1 MRTEDFNSTYIER
14 LLLFIAGAF
23 ITLHYALLL
32 YLFER
37 SWQHIFIPI
46 IWIFCA
52 FIGHWSLNYQ
62 LPKRDPYLYPIMM
75 LLIGWGLVTIDRVAP
90 LFAQRQTIWLILGT
104 CLAIAL
110 FKHKKQIYQL
120 EHYYYHGFI
129 ITIILL
135 GTTLFIGV
143 NPSGFGP
150 KLWLGS
156 GNLFF
161 QPSEPLKL
169 FVLIFLAGLL
179 THYNKTYKKRSRW
192 IKQLIIPSILILG
205 LCIFILVLQGDL
217 GTATIFYVIYILMLY
232 VALEQPIILVI
243 GISLLLLLAYISYQT
258 VDIVKLRIDV
268 WLNPWA
274 DADNRAYQIVQSI
287 MAVSAGGFFGVG
299 IGQGQPTFVP
309 VVHTDFI
316 FAAIAEEWGFAGIV
330 VMLFNF
336 GVLIYRSLQLGLNMQ
351 SQSIFLAL
359 LAIGIGILFATQSL
373 MIMGGI
379 VRLWPIT
386 GIPLPFVSYGGSSL
400 LTSITAIAMLLI
412 ISNQQSSASSDG
424 CQH

>member
-1 MRTEDFNSTYIER
+1 M
-14 LLLFIAGAF
+14 
-23 ITLHYALLL
+23 
-32 YLFER
+32 
-37 SWQHIFIPI
+37 
-46 IWIFCA
+46 
-52 FIGHWSLNYQ
+52 
-62 LPKRDPYLYPIMM
+62 
-75 LLIGWGLVTIDRVAP
+75 
-90 LFAQRQTIWLILGT
+90 
-104 CLAIAL
+104 
-110 FKHKKQIYQL
+110 
-120 EHYYYHGFI
+120 
-129 ITIILL
+129 
-135 GTTLFIGV
+135 
-143 NPSGFGP
+143 
-150 KLWLGS
+150 
-156 GNLFF
+156 
-161 QPSEPLKL
+161 
-169 FVLIFLAGLL
+169 
-179 THYNKTYKKRSRW
+179 
-192 IKQLIIPSILILG
+192 KQLIIPSILILG

-287 MAVSAGGFFGVG
+287 MAMSAGGFFGVG

>member
-129 ITIILL
+129 ITILLL
-135 GTTLFIGV
+135 GATLFIGV
-143 NPSGFGP
+143 NPSGFG
-150 KLWLGS
+150 
-156 GNLFF
+156 
-161 QPSEPLKL
+161 
-169 FVLIFLAGLL
+169 
-179 THYNKTYKKRSRW
+179 
-192 IKQLIIPSILILG
+192 
-205 LCIFILVLQGDL
+205 
-217 GTATIFYVIYILMLY
+217 
-232 VALEQPIILVI
+232 
-243 GISLLLLLAYISYQT
+243 
-258 VDIVKLRIDV
+258 
-268 WLNPWA
+268 
-274 DADNRAYQIVQSI
+274 
-287 MAVSAGGFFGVG
+287 
-299 IGQGQPTFVP
+299 
-309 VVHTDFI
+309 
-316 FAAIAEEWGFAGIV
+316 
-330 VMLFNF
+330 
-336 GVLIYRSLQLGLNMQ
+336 
-351 SQSIFLAL
+351 
-359 LAIGIGILFATQSL
+359 
-373 MIMGGI
+373 
-379 VRLWPIT
+379 
-386 GIPLPFVSYGGSSL
+386 
-400 LTSITAIAMLLI
+400 
-412 ISNQQSSASSDG
+412 
-424 CQH
+424 